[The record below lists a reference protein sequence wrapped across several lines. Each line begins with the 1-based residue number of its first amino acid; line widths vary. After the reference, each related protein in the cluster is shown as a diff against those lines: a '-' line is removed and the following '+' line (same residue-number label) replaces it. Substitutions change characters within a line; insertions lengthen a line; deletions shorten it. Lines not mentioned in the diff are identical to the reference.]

1 MKLTAENSKG
11 EKMKYRLARSMKEC
25 MKTMSV
31 DNITVKQ
38 ITENCGVTRQT
49 FYRNFMDKFDL
60 INWYFDKLL
69 AKSFEH
75 MGMGKT
81 VYDALVKKFTYIQEE
96 HVFFAAAFKYDS
108 QNSLRQHD
116 FELILDFYEN
126 LIREKTGRIPD
137 ETIHCILEMYCHSSI
152 YMTVKWVLGELECA
166 PEGLAKILVDGMP
179 GKLSELFEKLEQIQ
193 EGDILVL
200 AGSIPNTLP
209 EDIYERILE
218 RLSGKEIRFVVD
230 ATKDLLLKVMKYHPF
245 LIKPNNH
252 ELGEMFNVELKR
264 KEDIIIYAKKL
275 QALGAQHVLVS
286 MAGDGAILVTK
297 DGKVYETM
305 PPKGKVVN
313 SVGAGDSMVAGFIT
327 GYLNTKDMEKAFRLG
342 ILFVARYKR

>member
-96 HVFFAAAFKYDS
+96 HIFFAAAFKYDN

-116 FELILDFYEN
+116 FELILEFYTRQIEFRTGQKFN
-126 LIREKTGRIPD
+126 EKLKFL
-137 ETIHCILEMYCHSSI
+137 LEMYCQGSI
-152 YMTVKWVLGELECA
+152 YMTVQWVFGRVKRTPEELA
-166 PEGLAKILVDGMP
+166 ADLVKAMPE
-179 GKLSELFEKLEQIQ
+179 E
-193 EGDILVL
+193 L
-200 AGSIPNTLP
+200 AGVF
-209 EDIYERILE
+209 E
-218 RLSGKEIRFVVD
+218 RL
-230 ATKDLLLKVMKYHPF
+230 DLL
-245 LIKPNNH
+245 
-252 ELGEMFNVELKR
+252 
-264 KEDIIIYAKKL
+264 
-275 QALGAQHVLVS
+275 
-286 MAGDGAILVTK
+286 
-297 DGKVYETM
+297 
-305 PPKGKVVN
+305 
-313 SVGAGDSMVAGFIT
+313 
-327 GYLNTKDMEKAFRLG
+327 
-342 ILFVARYKR
+342 

>member
-116 FELILDFYEN
+116 FELILAFYSDR
-126 LIREKTGRIPD
+126 IQEKSRKPLSED
-137 ETIHCILEMYCHSSI
+137 LKFLLEMYCQGSI
-152 YMTVKWVLGELECA
+152 YMTVQWVFGRVKRTPEELAADLVKAMPEELA
-166 PEGLAKILVDGMP
+166 GVFEGL
-179 GKLSELFEKLEQIQ
+179 
-193 EGDILVL
+193 
-200 AGSIPNTLP
+200 
-209 EDIYERILE
+209 
-218 RLSGKEIRFVVD
+218 
-230 ATKDLLLKVMKYHPF
+230 DLL
-245 LIKPNNH
+245 
-252 ELGEMFNVELKR
+252 
-264 KEDIIIYAKKL
+264 
-275 QALGAQHVLVS
+275 
-286 MAGDGAILVTK
+286 
-297 DGKVYETM
+297 
-305 PPKGKVVN
+305 
-313 SVGAGDSMVAGFIT
+313 
-327 GYLNTKDMEKAFRLG
+327 
-342 ILFVARYKR
+342 

>member
-1 MKLTAENSKG
+1 MSTKETSADKT
-11 EKMKYRLARSMKEC
+11 KYRLAEAAKKC
-25 MKTMSV
+25 MAASGTDAM
-31 DNITVKQ
+31 TVTQ
-38 ITENCGVTRQT
+38 IVQTCGVTRQT
-49 FYRNFMDKFDL
+49 FYRNFQDKYDL

-179 GKLSELFEKLEQIQ
+179 GKLSKLFEKLE
-193 EGDILVL
+193 IL
-200 AGSIPNTLP
+200 S
-209 EDIYERILE
+209 
-218 RLSGKEIRFVVD
+218 
-230 ATKDLLLKVMKYHPF
+230 
-245 LIKPNNH
+245 
-252 ELGEMFNVELKR
+252 
-264 KEDIIIYAKKL
+264 
-275 QALGAQHVLVS
+275 
-286 MAGDGAILVTK
+286 
-297 DGKVYETM
+297 
-305 PPKGKVVN
+305 
-313 SVGAGDSMVAGFIT
+313 
-327 GYLNTKDMEKAFRLG
+327 
-342 ILFVARYKR
+342 